1 MNSPAREIAA
11 STASTEVFAFVQA
24 LAAELSGG
32 KVDLPSFPDIA
43 LRVRQVLS
51 DEEVSQ
57 EKVMRVVGSEPMLA
71 ARLLQIANSAAINFS
86 GRAITD
92 LRSAIARL
100 GFNMVRS
107 AAIAFAMAQLK
118 RSAELKGLERPLEA
132 LWRSSASVAATS
144 YVVAKRFSRVNP
156 DTAMLA
162 GLLHGIG
169 KLYILTRV
177 GNYPGLLADEASYN
191 SIVRD
196 WHASIAKAL
205 LENWEMAEEIV
216 QAVSDHEDLE
226 RKGTGTPD
234 LTDVLTVSHLLNAF
248 KDHPET
254 LELNMHDAAACR
266 RMQIDAAG
274 YRSLIE
280 ESEHEIEALREAL
293 GV

>member
-107 AAIAFAMAQLK
+107 AAIAFAMSQLK
-118 RSAELKGLERPLEA
+118 RSSELKGLERPLEE
-132 LWRSSASVAATS
+132 LWQCSASVAATS